1 MALFPLEPAVQE
13 TFTSREALEITLTSF
28 GGSGT
33 SAGKKKNKQT
43 KKETKKNKKLELP
56 STISKSLHRKA
67 KDKVIEG
74 N

>member
-33 SAGKKKNKQT
+33 SVGKKQT
-43 KKETKKNKKLELP
+43 NKETKKGNKKEQE
-56 STISKSLHRKA
+56 IRINVN
-67 KDKVIEG
+67 DF
-74 N
+74 

>member
-13 TFTSREALEITLTSF
+13 TFTSREALEITLTSS

-33 SAGKKKNKQT
+33 SVGKKQT
-43 KKETKKNKKLELP
+43 IKETKKNKKLELP

-67 KDKVIEG
+67 KVIEG